1 LHRVLKYDPK
11 NEEVR
16 NSLRRIAEDLVKKE
30 IILKNYIEQE
40 GLEATEEEIAKTIE
54 EKAKIYRMD
63 PQVYRKELEKRGLM
77 EDIIDEILRNKA
89 LENLKNA
96 VKVEVI
102 IE

>member
-63 PQVYRKELEKRGLM
+63 PQVIQERIG
-77 EDIIDEILRNKA
+77 KA
-89 LENLKNA
+89 GANGRCNR
-96 VKVEVI
+96 
-102 IE
+102 